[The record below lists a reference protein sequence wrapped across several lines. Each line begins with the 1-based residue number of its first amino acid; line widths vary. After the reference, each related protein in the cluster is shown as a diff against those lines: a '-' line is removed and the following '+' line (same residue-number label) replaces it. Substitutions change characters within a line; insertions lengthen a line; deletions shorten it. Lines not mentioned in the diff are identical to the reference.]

1 MSANNTALEIQTKFA
16 FYLVALVFTVLALG
30 VETAKFDVSKLHNG
44 IELSSWLFLLI
55 SGLSGL
61 RRIEI
66 IPRII
71 SIGGTETNTKEG
83 KKLKEDAVDSRQSSA
98 LIYYNIHIWT
108 FVIGIILLV
117 ISRAYQGL
125 SITLPC

>member
-1 MSANNTALEIQTKFA
+1 MSADNTALEIQTKFA
-16 FYLVALVFTVLALG
+16 FYLVALVFTILALG
-30 VETAKFDVSKLHNG
+30 VETTKFDVSILHFV
-44 IELSSWLFLLI
+44 IELCSWSALLI

-66 IPRII
+66 IPRLI

-83 KKLKEDAVDSRQSSA
+83 KKLKKEAIDSKQSTM
-98 LIYYNIHIWT
+98 LIFYKVHVWA
-108 FVIGIILLV
+108 FVIGIILLI

-125 SITLPC
+125 SAATP